1 MVQWPDETAVPGFR
15 KAIEDYRAAVQALAA
30 DFTLLVEESLD
41 LSPGSL
47 TRLFNGSP
55 FSRLKIT
62 SYPPPLENEAH
73 SNLQG
78 VGAHKDGVFMT
89 YLLQGGEHNCLEVQ
103 NKSGAWIPV
112 PPLPG
117 TLVINIGRI
126 LEILTHGVCT
136 ATTHRVLLDPKG
148 FYSPDG
154 RPLGPRLSLPFFQH
168 VNLSLKPEELLLDVP
183 GHISDLVRGERVV
196 SDAEKFFSGIQDG
209 CVGDLVFVSM
219 MASFQAVAQKWY
231 PELLSR
237 ALAKQAEAVM

>member
-1 MVQWPDETAVPGFR
+1 M
-15 KAIEDYRAAVQALAA
+15 QALAA
-30 DFTLLVEESLD
+30 DFTLLVEECLD

-47 TRLFNGSP
+47 TRLFNNSP

-62 SYPPPLENEAH
+62 SYPPPPLE
-73 SNLQG
+73 SDTSTNLQG

-103 NKSGAWIPV
+103 NKSGAWIAV
-112 PPLPG
+112 PPVPG

-136 ATTHRVLLDPKG
+136 ATTHRVLLEPKG
-148 FYSPDG
+148 FYTSDG
-154 RPLGPRLSLPFFQH
+154 KPLGPRLSLPFFQH
-168 VNLSLKPEELLLDVP
+168 VNLSLKPEELSLNVP
-183 GHISDLVRGERVV
+183 MHISDLVKDERVI

-219 MASFQAVAQKWY
+219 LASFQAVAQRWY
-231 PELLSR
+231 PELLSK
-237 ALAKQAEAVM
+237 ALDKQAQAAL